1 MCPGSIR
8 ARVDSPEVIATTDY
22 DRLTEDA
29 ALVARTDRAVLEL
42 DGAEAAE
49 FLQGQVSNDIEG
61 LEPGQGCYATL
72 LDHKGKLRTDLRVLR
87 LAPDRL
93 VVDAESAGRRAL
105 AHTFEMYSLGR
116 QVIPRDVTDERV
128 VLSLIGPAA
137 HDRLEGA
144 PGPTEHA
151 CVEGPLGVYAT
162 TDVGVDLILAAERE
176 AEVRDA
182 LDLTEVDEEAAEVV
196 RIERGRPRLLLDM
209 DSSTMP
215 QEAGIN
221 DRAVSFTKGCY
232 VGQETVARLFY
243 RGKPNRHLRGLRLS
257 EAADHGEAIML
268 GDKQV
273 GTVGSSCVSPA
284 SGPIALALLRRE
296 AEPGA
301 EVLVNGAPAS
311 VVELPFA

>member
-1 MCPGSIR
+1 M
-8 ARVDSPEVIATTDY
+8 IASSDY
-22 DRLTEDA
+22 EQLTEDA
-29 ALVARTDRAVLEL
+29 ALVARPGRAVLEL

-49 FLQGQVSNDIEG
+49 FLQGQVSNDVEG
-61 LEPGQGCYATL
+61 LEPGQGCYATM

-93 VVDAESAGRRAL
+93 LVDSEPAGRRAL

-116 QVIPRDVTDERV
+116 QVSARDVSEQRV

-137 HDRLEGA
+137 RERLEGA
-144 PGPTEHA
+144 PAADEHA

-162 TDVGVDLILAAERE
+162 TDVGVDLIVDVERE
-176 AEVRDA
+176 AEAREA
-182 LDLTEVDEEAAEVV
+182 LALTEVDEDAAEVV

-209 DSSTMP
+209 DASTMP

-221 DRAVSFTKGCY
+221 ERAVSFSKGCY
-232 VGQETVARLFY
+232 VGQETVARLFH
-243 RGKPNRHLRGLRLS
+243 RGKPNRHLRGLRLG
-257 EAADHGEAIML
+257 EPVEHGEPVML

-273 GTVGSSCVSPA
+273 GKVGSSCVSPA
-284 SGPIALALLRRE
+284 YGPIALALVRRE
-296 AEPGA
+296 AQPGA
-301 EVLVNGAPAS
+301 EVLVGDAPAT